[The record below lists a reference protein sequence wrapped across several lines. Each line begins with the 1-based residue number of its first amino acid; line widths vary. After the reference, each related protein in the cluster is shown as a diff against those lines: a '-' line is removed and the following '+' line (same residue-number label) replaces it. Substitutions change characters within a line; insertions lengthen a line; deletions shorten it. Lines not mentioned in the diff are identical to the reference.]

1 MMRQTCRD
9 YETPGKLSLTPMHI
23 YLRDPPP
30 QPPAEMDLPLLH
42 AHPGCHVL
50 GFVDYLTVLMTQM
63 FEFYKVPFVP
73 IGFPIFPIV
82 TFSTIQPCICRS
94 APLGKK
100 RWVPGASIS
109 NLELPPSCCF
119 GFICLFL
126 TYNLVLK

>member
-100 RWVPGASIS
+100 R
-109 NLELPPSCCF
+109 
-119 GFICLFL
+119 
-126 TYNLVLK
+126 